1 MHVGVEGWGLMPLIP
16 VWALTAMS
24 ITEIDGVSLEG

>member
-1 MHVGVEGWGLMPLIP
+1 MYAGLEGWGLMPLIP

-24 ITEIDGVSLEG
+24 IAEIDSVSLEG